1 MYTLIQ
7 ADPNR
12 LDDLALL
19 FDAYRVFYQ
28 KETDITAA
36 KKFLRERLTNTQSVV
51 FMIYDGSR
59 AADFTQ
65 LYPFSLLLIWHQ
77 YGS

>member
-7 ADPNR
+7 AGLNH

-19 FDAYRVFYQ
+19 FDAYRIFYR

-36 KKFLRERLTNTQSVV
+36 KKF
-51 FMIYDGSR
+51 
-59 AADFTQ
+59 
-65 LYPFSLLLIWHQ
+65 
-77 YGS
+77 